1 MARLTILTVLALA
14 TCSFAQVTVT
24 NSNFATTPG
33 PAFPAVPASPPI
45 VYTPVVQLGQAPTQ
59 PMQAVATPNGLI
71 AVGPQQEQQAAQ
83 ENATLAPAASATPF
97 NFGVAQFD
105 APAAAGG
112 VGQDINGKSLG
123 DIAREQRQH
132 PVGTNARVY
141 TNTDID
147 QLNQTGNAV
156 TNPSAQ
162 ANNADNWSPN
172 NGVIN
177 PGAPTESQPN
187 AVGAPAQQNQSPTG
201 VHSPFAPKPQ
211 GQTYSPAGI
220 EMTPTQPQ
228 ARPQADIHPLRT
240 RDNVELAQNTAPTSP
255 QDQAA
260 DANAQ
265 SHPAQNPPAQ
275 DQAQT
280 SQLPRTASK
289 LPLVGVAGLFSISM
303 GIFVRYQRAKAR

>member
-1 MARLTILTVLALA
+1 MARFTILTVLALA
-14 TCSFAQVTVT
+14 ACSFAQVTVT

-33 PAFPAVPASPPI
+33 PAIPATPVSPPI
-45 VYTPVVQLGQAPTQ
+45 VYTPIIQLGQGPTQ
-59 PMQAVATPNGLI
+59 PVRAYATQGGLMTI
-71 AVGPQQEQQAAQ
+71 ETQPQETQQ
-83 ENATLAPAASATPF
+83 NATLAPAASATPF

-105 APAAAGG
+105 APAATGG

-123 DIAREQRQH
+123 EIARERRQH
-132 PVGTNARVY
+132 AVSINARTY
-141 TNTDID
+141 TNSDID
-147 QLNQTGNAV
+147 QLNQTGNSV
-156 TNPSAQ
+156 NNPSAQ
-162 ANNADNWSPN
+162 SNADNWSPN

-177 PGAPTESQPN
+177 PNGTLEAQPN
-187 AVGAPAQQNQSPTG
+187 AVGAPPQQNQSPTG

-211 GQTYSPAGI
+211 SYSPAGI
-220 EMTPTQPQ
+220 DSTPSQPP

-240 RDNVELAQNTAPTSP
+240 RDNVELAQNNPPAPP

-260 DANAQ
+260 Q
-265 SHPAQNPPAQ
+265 SQPAPAQ

-289 LPLVGVAGLFSISM
+289 LPLLGVAGLFSVTM